1 MNRAKLEHEIMKRT
15 YGCPSELDG
24 VGPTWTGGQ
33 QGGPQAVQ
41 EVFKLVIK
49 FLQGLVMVMEDKQE

>member
-1 MNRAKLEHEIMKRT
+1 
-15 YGCPSELDG
+15 LDG